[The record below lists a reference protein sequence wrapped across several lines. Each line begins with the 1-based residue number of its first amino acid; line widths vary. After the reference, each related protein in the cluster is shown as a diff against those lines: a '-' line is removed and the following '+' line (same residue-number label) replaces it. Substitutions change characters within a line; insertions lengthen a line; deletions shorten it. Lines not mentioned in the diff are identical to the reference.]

1 MKAAVLLLVVALV
14 LAPQYGEA
22 GFFKK
27 IGQALKK
34 GVVAVRDGLKA
45 AAGAVRDVIKNANI
59 QVTYSRQIRDA
70 SGQNT
75 THGLHNGT
83 SVLSDIMKKSGITP
97 TDVIDLTT
105 IRELFIAADENNDG
119 VLKGEDIVVF
129 LTLVEGIV
137 SSENEVDP
145 KGPK

>member
-70 SGQNT
+70 SGQVGRLIQSPPLLPI
-75 THGLHNGT
+75 H
-83 SVLSDIMKKSGITP
+83 
-97 TDVIDLTT
+97 VI
-105 IRELFIAADENNDG
+105 N
-119 VLKGEDIVVF
+119 
-129 LTLVEGIV
+129 V
-137 SSENEVDP
+137 SRWI
-145 KGPK
+145 